1 MSVTDALHNAAN
13 AVSSMPGIA
22 QSNSAFNADQ
32 ARLQR
37 EWTQE
42 QSAKAMAFNA
52 NEAAK
57 NRDWQKMMSNT
68 AHQRE
73 IADLKAAG
81 LNPVLSAM
89 NGNGASV
96 GSGATASG
104 VVGSGSKADA
114 DTSASSAVANLLGSI
129 LAAQTSLENAN
140 INARTEEAVAD
151 KYNAMSEIVANI
163 SASATRYAADT
174 HASASRYAADKSYA
188 GSKYSAD
195 THAGSTRYAA
205 DKSYAGSKYSAD
217 THAGSTRYA
226 ADKSYAGTKY
236 SADTHAGATRYA
248 AEQAASADRYMADKT
263 KYGMMDNLVRGIS
276 DAVFGGS
283 STSAKSVGSGVKSAV
298 KRASRSV
305 KSNPGYVS
313 WNDSLLG
320 KAVNKIFK
328 KK

>member
-22 QSNSAFNADQ
+22 QANSAFNADQ

-37 EWTQE
+37 EWTEQ
-42 QSAKAMAFNA
+42 QSAKAMSFNA

-89 NGNGASV
+89 NGNGAAV
-96 GSGATASG
+96 TSGATASG

-140 INARTEEAVAD
+140 INARTQEAVAD
-151 KYNAMSEIVANI
+151 KYTAMSEIVANI
-163 SASATRYAADT
+163 NAAASRESSTIHAGASKYSADKSSDATIRSAGIHAGATKYASEQSASATRYAAD
-174 HASASRYAADKSYA
+174 H
-188 GSKYSAD
+188 
-195 THAGSTRYAA
+195 
-205 DKSYAGSKYSAD
+205 
-217 THAGSTRYA
+217 
-226 ADKSYAGTKY
+226 
-236 SADTHAGATRYA
+236 
-248 AEQAASADRYMADKT
+248 T
-263 KYGMMDNLVRGIS
+263 KYGMIDNAIGSVV
-276 DAVFGGS
+276 DAVTGFSGHSGHSGRSVASSRGS
-283 STSAKSVGSGVKSAV
+283 SFVSDSKKKYQDYRNGKVD
-298 KRASRSV
+298 
-305 KSNPGYVS
+305 KSNFG
-313 WNDSLLG
+313 DLT
-320 KAVNKIFK
+320 KALIGGIASGFK
-328 KK
+328 KKK